1 MLKFKTIKNATQEI
15 GVSYLGGVGISTKI
29 IKSQKVNGTLIY
41 CIYLAPATT
50 SGYNTCQSSTPE
62 CSLGCLNT
70 SGRAKMEYVT
80 GVTMIQDAR
89 VKKTKLFFED
99 TAYFMQWLIAELK
112 MHQNR
117 ANNKN
122 MGFAVRLNGTSDID
136 WQHVYVDGKN
146 IFQLFPEI
154 SFYDYTKIATKFY
167 NIPQNYDLTY
177 SYTGKNGAIAK
188 RLLKQGFN
196 VAVIFDVKKGHALPK
211 TFGGFEVIDGDLTDL
226 RISDKKGII
235 VGLRFKEIANKD
247 ASNEIKNSIFVVSPN
262 DVRCNSNVHE
272 LEYVLDMV

>member
-1 MLKFKTIKNATQEI
+1 MEFKSIGQAMKQV
-15 GVSYLGGVGISTKI
+15 GVSYLGGVGISQKI
-29 IKSQKVNGTLIY
+29 IKSQKVNGTLTY

-62 CSLGCLNT
+62 CRLGCLNT

-80 GVTMIQDAR
+80 GATNIRDTR
-89 VKKTKLFFED
+89 VKKTKLFFEE
-99 TAYFMQWLIAELK
+99 TAYFMQWLIAELN
-112 MHQNR
+112 MHQKW

-136 WQHVYVDGKN
+136 WQHVYIDGKN

-196 VAVIFDVKKGHALPK
+196 VAVVFNVKKSHALPN

-226 RISDKKGII
+226 RISDRKGVI

-247 ASNEIKNSIFVVSPN
+247 ASNKTKNSIFVVQPN
-262 DVRCNSNVHE
+262 DIRCNSNVLE